1 MSLVKSIHIQARSP
15 SDIGPQPKD
24 AFTVLYNLAPA
35 ELAVPIDP
43 VHEGDRNF
51 PDVVSERS
59 GTCDHFHLEHV
70 SFGLRDR
77 DDVAQYGK
85 SVESNNRFAEVNI
98 WERPSRPP
106 RIERT

>member
-1 MSLVKSIHIQARSP
+1 MSLVESIHIQARNP

-24 AFTVLYNLAPA
+24 AFPVLHNLAPT

-59 GTCDHFHLEHV
+59 GACDHFHLEHV
-70 SFGLRDR
+70 PLGLCNR
-77 DDVAQYGK
+77 DDVTQHGK
-85 SVESNNRFAEVNI
+85 SVESINRFAEVSS
-98 WERPSRPP
+98 WERPSRPL
-106 RIERT
+106 RTKRT

>member
-1 MSLVKSIHIQARSP
+1 MSLVKSIHIQARNP
-15 SDIGPQPKD
+15 SDIGPQSKD
-24 AFTVLYNLAPA
+24 AFTVLHNLAPA

-43 VHEGDRNF
+43 VHKRDGDF

-85 SVESNNRFAEVNI
+85 SVESNNRFAEVSI
-98 WERPSRPP
+98 WERPSRPL
-106 RIERT
+106 RI

>member
-1 MSLVKSIHIQARSP
+1 MSLVESIHTQARNP

-24 AFTVLYNLAPA
+24 AFTVLHNLAPA

-43 VHEGDRNF
+43 VHKRDGDF

-70 SFGLRDR
+70 SLGLRDR
-77 DDVAQYGK
+77 DDVAQYGE
-85 SVESNNRFAEVNI
+85 SVEPGNRCAEVSMWI
-98 WERPSRPP
+98 ETSRYP
-106 RIERT
+106 RAKRT